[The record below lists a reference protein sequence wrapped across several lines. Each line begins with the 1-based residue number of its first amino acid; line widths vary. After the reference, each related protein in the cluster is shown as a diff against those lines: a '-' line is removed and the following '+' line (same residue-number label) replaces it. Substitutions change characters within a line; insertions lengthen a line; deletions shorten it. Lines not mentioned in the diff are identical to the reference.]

1 MPIDYEKLL
10 NFKIPEVEQQL
21 IRRDTMLYALGVG
34 LGSDPYDENQLKFAY
49 EEKLVECKVLERG
62 DTRIEYYVQ
71 GTGPLLV
78 LLPSLGRGA
87 EDFDDIRPRLAH
99 ACRVIQPQP
108 RGIGG
113 SSGPMTGVT
122 LHDYAQDIASVI
134 ESEGGGPA
142 VIGGHAFGNFV
153 ARTTATDRP
162 DLVRGVALL
171 GATHVWPVPP
181 DIRDSIM
188 KSSDLS
194 LPQDERIKHL
204 KHAFFAPASDPAVW
218 LGGWHPQVKKAQ
230 RIATDATPQL
240 EWWQSGTAV
249 ILDVQPENDVM
260 IPPESRSRYRDELGE
275 RVSIVRIP
283 DAGHALLP
291 EQPEALAQALLRFV
305 EHLFPRL

>member
-1 MPIDYEKLL
+1 MTP
-10 NFKIPEVEQQL
+10 PAP
-21 IRRDTMLYALGVG
+21 AL
-34 LGSDPYDENQLKFAY
+34 ER
-49 EEKLVECKVLERG
+49 KVLERG
-62 DTRIEYYVQ
+62 DIRIEYHAQ
-71 GTGPLLV
+71 GRGPLVV

-87 EDFDDIRPRLAH
+87 EDFAVIRPQLAH
-99 ACRVIQPQP
+99 AARVITPQP

-122 LHDYAQDIASVI
+122 LHDYARDIAAVI
-134 ESEGGGPA
+134 ENEGGAPA
-142 VIGGHAFGNFV
+142 LIAGHAFGNFV

-181 DIRDSIM
+181 DVRESIM

-194 LPQDERIKHL
+194 LPEPERMKHL
-204 KHAFFAPASDPAVW
+204 KHAFFAPSSDPTVW
-218 LGGWHPQVKKAQ
+218 LAGWHPEVKKAQ
-230 RIATDATPQL
+230 RIATDATPQA
-240 EWWQSGTAV
+240 EWWQAGSAP

-283 DAGHALLP
+283 NAGHALLP
-291 EQPEALAQALLRFV
+291 EQPDAVAQALLRFV
-305 EHLFPRL
+305 EQLFPRT